1 MADIVNLL
9 QLKPNIIFRMNKV
22 VTLLVFLIFGFTQA
36 QQLNCTVTINTER
49 LPNPNQQVFKTL
61 QTSLSEFVNKTDW
74 TGSVLKQNERI
85 NCSMYITLSSGGSN
99 QFTGTIQ
106 VQSSRLIF
114 NSTYSSPVLNYN
126 DKDFNFQYTEYE
138 PLLFNPATFE
148 SNLVSVIS
156 FYSYVIL
163 AMDADTFQMG
173 AGNQY
178 LETAQ
183 NIASVAQQGGSKG
196 WSQSDGLQNRYY
208 LINDL
213 NSPMY
218 SDLRQTMYTYHTG
231 LDGMSLD
238 LKASKEKIKNAIM
251 LIGKLNS
258 VKPNAFLT
266 RVFFDAKSDEIVSI
280 FSGGPSIPVG
290 DLTDVLN
297 KVSPLNSTKWSQ
309 IKF

>member
-1 MADIVNLL
+1 
-9 QLKPNIIFRMNKV
+9 MNKL
-22 VTLLVFLIFGFTQA
+22 VTFLAFLIFGFTQA

-74 TGSVLKQNERI
+74 TGIALKQNERI
-85 NCSMYITLSSGGSN
+85 NCSMYITLSSNSSD
-99 QFTGTIQ
+99 QFSGTIQ
-106 VQSSRLIF
+106 VQSSRLIY
-114 NSTYSSPVLNYN
+114 NSTYSSPILNYN
-126 DKDFNFQYTEYE
+126 DKDFNFRYIEYE
-138 PLLFNPATFE
+138 PLLFNPTTFE
-148 SNLVSVIS
+148 SNLVSVVS
-156 FYSYVIL
+156 FYSYLIL
-163 AMDADTFQMG
+163 AMDADSFQMG
-173 AGNQY
+173 AGSQY

-196 WSQSDGLQNRYY
+196 WSQSDGVQNRYY
-208 LINDL
+208 LITDMI
-213 NSPMY
+213 SPMY
-218 SDLRQTMYTYHTG
+218 SDLRQTMFMYHNG
-231 LDGMSLD
+231 LDVMSQD
-238 LKASKEKIKNAIM
+238 LKASKEKIKSALI

-280 FSGGPSIPVG
+280 FSGGPSIPIT

-297 KVSPLNSTKWSQ
+297 KVSPLNTAKWSQ

>member
-1 MADIVNLL
+1 
-9 QLKPNIIFRMNKV
+9 MNKI
-22 VTLLVFLIFGFTQA
+22 VTLFVFLIFGFTQA

-85 NCSMYITLSSGGSN
+85 NCSMYITLSSGGSD

-126 DKDFNFQYTEYE
+126 DKDFNFRYIEYE

-148 SNLVSVIS
+148 SNLVSVVS
-156 FYSYVIL
+156 FYSYLIL

-178 LETAQ
+178 LEIAQ

-208 LINDL
+208 LINDMI
-213 NSPMY
+213 SPMY
-218 SDLRQTMYTYHTG
+218 SDLRQVMYAYHTG

-238 LKASKEKIKNAIM
+238 LKASKEKIKNAVMIM
-251 LIGKLNS
+251 GKLNS

-280 FSGGPSIPVG
+280 FSGGSNIPVG